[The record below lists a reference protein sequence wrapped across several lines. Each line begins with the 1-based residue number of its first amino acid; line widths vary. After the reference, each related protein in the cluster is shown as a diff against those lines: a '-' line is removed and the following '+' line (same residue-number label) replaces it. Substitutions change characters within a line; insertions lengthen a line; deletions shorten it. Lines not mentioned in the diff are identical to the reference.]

1 MNSQLHFMLHGK
13 AKIYISSFTE
23 QTTSVIQYSVKGR
36 DEFVE
41 LYTRRFKEHKK
52 LKKKKTQVGVANRLA
67 VYKHGR
73 GFELGAT
80 ENKSSKWPEW
90 GSNLG
95 PPNCESDALITRPH
109 CLLDT
114 YVEGLGSCN

>member
-1 MNSQLHFMLHGK
+1 MLHGK

-52 LKKKKTQVGVANRLA
+52 LKKKKP
-67 VYKHGR
+67 
-73 GFELGAT
+73 
-80 ENKSSKWPEW
+80 KWE
-90 GSNLG
+90 
-95 PPNCESDALITRPH
+95 
-109 CLLDT
+109 
-114 YVEGLGSCN
+114 

>member
-1 MNSQLHFMLHGK
+1 MLHGK

-52 LKKKKTQVGVANRLA
+52 LKKKNPSGSSQQVGCLQA
-67 VYKHGR
+67 
-73 GFELGAT
+73 
-80 ENKSSKWPEW
+80 WPR
-90 GSNLG
+90 
-95 PPNCESDALITRPH
+95 I
-109 CLLDT
+109 
-114 YVEGLGSCN
+114 